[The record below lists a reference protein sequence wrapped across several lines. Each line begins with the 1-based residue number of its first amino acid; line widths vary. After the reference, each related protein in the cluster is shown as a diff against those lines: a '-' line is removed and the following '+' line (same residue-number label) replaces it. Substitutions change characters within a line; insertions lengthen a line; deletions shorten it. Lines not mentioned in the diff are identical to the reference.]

1 MKIQNGISL
10 TPADAETK
18 LQQQKT
24 AMRDAAEMYEG
35 YFLDQMVRAMRST
48 VPKED
53 GILKK
58 NFAEDIF
65 SGQLDQQYVE
75 NWTKKGGIGLADM
88 IYNQMSE
95 RLNGLGKGLPLNK
108 GVLPISP
115 KKEFHGVPASD
126 SIQFKTL
133 PAGKPTQAQYRF
145 EVPNPSGAAFEA
157 QAPMDGKVMES
168 KALTEGWNMV
178 RLDHG
183 QGLQSELTFPGAS
196 AQIGLGQEVRAGQ
209 RLGLLD
215 SSRPVLAW
223 KLDWS

>member
-35 YFLDQMVRAMRST
+35 YFLDQMVKSMRST

-58 NFAEDIF
+58 NFAEQIF

-75 NWTKKGGIGLADM
+75 NWTKKGGVGLADM
-88 IYNQMSE
+88 IYNQLAQ
-95 RLNGLGKGLPLNK
+95 RLEGQGKGFPLNK
-108 GVLPISP
+108 GILPISP
-115 KKEFHGVPASD
+115 KKEFHGIPSGD
-126 SIQFKTL
+126 SIQFKSL
-133 PAGKPTQAQYRF
+133 PVGKQTQAQYRF

-157 QAPMDGKVMES
+157 QAPLAGKVVES
-168 KALTEGWNMV
+168 KALTEGWNIV

-183 QGLQSELTFPGAS
+183 QGLQSELTFPGAN
-196 AQIGLGQEVRAGQ
+196 AQIGAGTEVQAGQ